1 MAGGSGPTWEELR
14 REARSIERRLE
25 AAIQRYG
32 SVDIEN
38 QKSVDET
45 EKVSWERALQL

>member
-1 MAGGSGPTWEELR
+1 MDSGGPTWEELR

-45 EKVSWERALQL
+45 DKVRKGW